1 MTDIKG
7 DVWFLASCV
16 ELYKDEKGLSG
27 QETFNYLKRT
37 GAVDF
42 ITRCWEA
49 LHTTGPLYII
59 DYIKDMWKYKNWYND
74 ELKDNN
80 SNLGLAIF
88 SKLYKELQKQ
98 AR

>member
-1 MTDIKG
+1 MTGIKG

-59 DYIKDMWKYKNWYND
+59 DSIDEFIKNNNLDENQRPNGINTND
-74 ELKDNN
+74 C
-80 SNLGLAIF
+80 
-88 SKLYKELQKQ
+88 
-98 AR
+98 